1 VSVQEKI
8 SPSEMQKPV
17 GSRWGLLT
25 AIFITAEAGQPMAS
39 LPEVHAVAGVGLQ
52 GDRYFLETGT
62 FSEKSPG
69 NQVTLIES
77 ESLTAAVRDYKFDIA
92 AAESRRNLLTSGI
105 ALNHLVGRE
114 FRIGEVRM
122 RGFKLCEPCGYLEK
136 LTGKQMI
143 KALRHRGGLRAEIL
157 SDGRIKVGDTITEQE

>member
-1 VSVQEKI
+1 MSVQEK
-8 SPSEMQKPV
+8 SSEVEIRKPV
-17 GSRWGLLT
+17 GARWGLLT
-25 AIFITAEAGQPMAS
+25 AIFIGAEAGQPMS
-39 LPEVHAVAGVGLQ
+39 SVPEVRAVAGAGLQ

-69 NQVTLIES
+69 NQVTLIEL
-77 ESLTAAVRDYKFDIA
+77 EALTAAARDYKFEIA
-92 AAESRRNLLTSGI
+92 PGESRRNLLTSGI

-114 FRIGEVRM
+114 FSIGEVRL

-157 SDGRIKVGDTITEQE
+157 CDGLIKVGDAITEQE

>member
-1 VSVQEKI
+1 MSVQEKSTVI
-8 SPSEMQKPV
+8 ETQKPA
-17 GSRWGLLT
+17 SRWGLLT
-25 AIFITAEAGQPMAS
+25 AIFISAEGGQPMTS
-39 LPEVHAVAGVGLQ
+39 VPEVQAVAGAGLQ

-77 ESLTAAVRDYKFDIA
+77 EALTAAARDYKFEIA
-92 AAESRRNLLTSGI
+92 GGESRRNLLTSGI

-114 FRIGEVRM
+114 FRIGEVRL

-157 SDGRIKVGDTITEQE
+157 SDGMIKVGDTITEQE

>member
-1 VSVQEKI
+1 MSVLEK
-8 SPSEMQKPV
+8 SADSQTQKLA

-25 AIFITAEAGQPMAS
+25 AIFLSAEAGQPMTS
-39 LPEVHAVAGVGLQ
+39 VSEVHAVAGAGLQ

-77 ESLTAAVRDYKFDIA
+77 EALTAAARDYKFEIA
-92 AAESRRNLLTSGI
+92 EGESRRNLLTSGI

-114 FRIGEVRM
+114 FRIGEVRF

-136 LTGKQMI
+136 LTGKPMI

-157 SDGRIKVGDTITEQE
+157 SDGTIKVGDTIREQE